1 MLWNGNDAELTD
13 ETGGRKV
20 WKNFAAS
27 RELMANVEGNEGFVL
42 IYGAPVSNIEKSDC
56 QYDKI
61 IKSYWQKV
69 VHHAQL

>member
-42 IYGAPVSNIEKSDC
+42 VYGEPVSDI
-56 QYDKI
+56 
-61 IKSYWQKV
+61 
-69 VHHAQL
+69 